1 MKKNVTL
8 KLDEELLKLC
18 RFEALEEDKSL
29 SQWVADLLSE
39 HVRSAEEFELA
50 RARAKR
56 RIQEGYHLGGE
67 SLNRDAVHDRSNSIR

>member
-29 SQWVADLLSE
+29 SQWVAEVLSE
-39 HVRSAEEFELA
+39 RVRSAEEFEKA
-50 RARAKR
+50 RERAER
-56 RIQEGYHLGGE
+56 RIQDGYHLGG
-67 SLNRDAVHDRSNSIR
+67 LPLKRDALHERPNTVY

>member
-39 HVRSAEEFELA
+39 HVRSAEEFERA
-50 RARAKR
+50 RERAKR
-56 RIQEGYHLGGE
+56 RIQKGYHLGGE
-67 SLNRDAVHDRSNSIR
+67 PLERDAVHERSNSLH